1 MPQCARSS
9 GNEHHLDRTSDRGRR
24 AAGGQQQRRKYESN
38 QSGHGS
44 PASLVF
50 VRTGGELVLDSL
62 KAASIR
68 TVFGIIS
75 VHNIPIFDAIAR
87 EGGVRLVPARSEHGA
102 TTMADGYCRAT
113 GEMAAVITSTGVG
126 AANAAGPLLEAFVA
140 NSPILHITGQV
151 ESPYVEHDKGFLHG
165 AKDQLG
171 MLDRVSKAALRAART
186 EDIPATLRQ
195 AVHTALSG
203 RPGPVSVEIP
213 IDQQYRSVEAEVTPI
228 ARPAAAAPDPSAIEE
243 AAKLIARAQR
253 PLIWSGG
260 GTIAAG
266 AGEAVRQLAER
277 IGAGVL
283 TSAAGRGAI
292 PEDHAQC
299 IGYFSLDAAI
309 AELYPQCDLLL
320 AVGTRFRSNETR
332 TWQLPLPSPRVQI
345 DVAAELIGRNYPVD
359 VGVVGDARLA
369 IESLL
374 QVVASRSNPE
384 WLSAVSQAKQAAR
397 ARIRATLGPYERI
410 LDDLRES
417 LGRDAIVVRDVTI
430 PASTWGGR
438 LLEAYA
444 PRTAMHSA
452 TYAIGLGLSM
462 AIGAS
467 IGRPDRQVVVL
478 AGDGGFASGL
488 AEVMTAAQ
496 ERARVV
502 VVLFNDGGYGILR
515 NLQDAHFEGR
525 RFGVDL
531 ETPDYVELGRSFGV
545 WSGQV
550 RSSLEMRSQLN
561 EALHAAGPAI
571 LEIDMAAVG
580 PQAVPFTGAARLV
593 PGR

>member
-1 MPQCARSS
+1 M
-9 GNEHHLDRTSDRGRR
+9 
-24 AAGGQQQRRKYESN
+24 
-38 QSGHGS
+38 
-44 PASLVF
+44 
-50 VRTGGELVLDSL
+50 GGELVLDSL
-62 KAASIR
+62 KAAGVG

-102 TTMADGYCRAT
+102 TSMADGYCRAT
-113 GEMAAVITSTGVG
+113 GQLSAVITSTGVG

-140 NSPILHITGQV
+140 SSPILHITGQV
-151 ESPYVEHDKGFLHG
+151 DSPYLDQDKGFLHG

-171 MLDRVSKAALRAART
+171 MLDRVSKAAFRATRT
-186 EDIPATLRQ
+186 EDIPDVFRQ
-195 AVHTALSG
+195 AVRVALSG

-228 ARPAAAAPDPSAIEE
+228 ERPAAVQPDDAAIEE
-243 AAKLIARAQR
+243 AARLLARAEQ

-260 GTIAAG
+260 GTIASG
-266 AGEAVRQLAER
+266 AGDALRKLAER

-283 TSAAGRGAI
+283 TSATGRGAI
-292 PEDHAQC
+292 PEDHPQC
-299 IGYFSLDAAI
+299 IGYFTLDAAV
-309 AELYPQCDLLL
+309 AELYPKCDVLL
-320 AVGTRFRSNETR
+320 AVGTRLRGNETR
-332 TWQLPLPSPRVQI
+332 VWQLPLPSPRIQI
-345 DVAAELIGRNYPVD
+345 DVEPELIGRNYPVD
-359 VGVVGDARLA
+359 VGVLGDARLA
-369 IESLL
+369 LEALARRL
-374 QVVASRSNPE
+374 EPRSNPDWQDAIAE
-384 WLSAVSQAKQAAR
+384 AKAAAR
-397 ARIRATLGPYERI
+397 ARIRKTLGPYERI
-410 LDDLRES
+410 LDDLRQC

-452 TYAIGLGLSM
+452 TYAIGLGLST

-488 AEVMTAAQ
+488 AELMTAAQ
-496 ERARVV
+496 EQARVRV
-502 VVLFNDGGYGILR
+502 ILFNDGGYGILR
-515 NLQDAHFEGR
+515 NLQDAHFERR

-531 ETPDYVELGRSFGV
+531 QTPDYVDLGRSFGV
-545 WSGQV
+545 WAGQV
-550 RSSLEMRSQLN
+550 RSSLEMGPQFT
-561 EALHAAGPAI
+561 EALEASGPAI
-571 LEIDMAAVG
+571 LEVDMAAVG

>member
-1 MPQCARSS
+1 MA
-9 GNEHHLDRTSDRGRR
+9 
-24 AAGGQQQRRKYESN
+24 
-38 QSGHGS
+38 
-44 PASLVF
+44 
-50 VRTGGELVLDSL
+50 RTGGELVLDSL
-62 KAASIR
+62 KAAGVR

-102 TTMADGYCRAT
+102 ATMADGYCRSS
-113 GEMAAVITSTGVG
+113 GELAALITSTGGG

-140 NSPILHITGQV
+140 NSPVLHITGQV
-151 ESPYVEHDKGFLHG
+151 EAQYLDQDKGFLHG

-171 MLDRVSKAALRAART
+171 MLERVSKAAFRAART
-186 EDIPATLRQ
+186 EDIPGVLRQ
-195 AVHTALSG
+195 AVQTALSG

-213 IDQQYRSVEAEVTPI
+213 IDQQYRSVDASVEPIERPKPVTPD
-228 ARPAAAAPDPSAIEE
+228 AAALRE
-243 AAKLIARAQR
+243 AVALLERAKR
-253 PLIWSGG
+253 PLIWAGG
-260 GTIAAG
+260 GVIAAG
-266 AGEAVRQLAER
+266 ASQALVQLAER

-283 TSAAGRGAI
+283 TTAAGRGSI
-292 PEDHAQC
+292 PEDHPNC
-299 IGYFSLDAAI
+299 IGYFGLEASVG
-309 AELYPQCDLLL
+309 ELYSQCDLLL
-320 AVGTRFRSNETR
+320 AVGTRFRGNETR

-345 DVAAELIGRNYPVD
+345 DVDPELIGRNYPVD
-359 VGVVGDARLA
+359 VAVVGDARLA
-369 IESLL
+369 LEALL
-374 QVVASRSNPE
+374 AAATPRENTQWLQAVADARNA
-384 WLSAVSQAKQAAR
+384 AVSR
-397 ARIRATLGPYERI
+397 MRGTLGPYERI
-410 LDDLRES
+410 LDDLRDAI
-417 LGRDAIVVRDVTI
+417 GREGIVVRDVTI

-467 IGRPDRQVVVL
+467 IGRPDRTVVALV
-478 AGDGGFASGL
+478 GDGGFASAM
-488 AEVMTAAQ
+488 AEVVTAAQ
-496 ERARVV
+496 ERARVI

-531 ETPDYVELGRSFGV
+531 ETPDYVELGRSVGV

-550 RSSLEMRSQLN
+550 RSSLEMRPLLS
-561 EALHAAGPAI
+561 EAVQADGPAL
-571 LEIDMAAVG
+571 LEIDMQAVG

>member
-1 MPQCARSS
+1 M
-9 GNEHHLDRTSDRGRR
+9 L
-24 AAGGQQQRRKYESN
+24 
-38 QSGHGS
+38 
-44 PASLVF
+44 
-50 VRTGGELVLDSL
+50 RTGGELVLDSL
-62 KAASIR
+62 TVAGVS

-87 EGGVRLVPARSEHGA
+87 KGGVRLVPARSEHGA
-102 TTMADGYCRAT
+102 TSMADGYCRAT
-113 GEMAAVITSTGVG
+113 GQLAAVITSTGVG

-140 NSPILHITGQV
+140 SSPILHVTGQV
-151 ESPYVEHDKGFLHG
+151 DSPYVDQDKGFLHG

-171 MLDRVSKAALRAART
+171 MLERVSKAAFRAART
-186 EDIPATLRQ
+186 EDIPDVFRQ
-195 AVHTALSG
+195 AVRVALSG

-213 IDQQYRSVEAEVTPI
+213 IDQQYRSVDAEVTPI
-228 ARPAAAAPDPSAIEE
+228 ERPAATQPDGAAIED
-243 AAKLIARAQR
+243 AVRLLARAER

-260 GTIAAG
+260 GTIASG
-266 AGEAVRQLAER
+266 AGDALSGLAER

-292 PEDHAQC
+292 PEDHPRC
-299 IGYFSLDAAI
+299 IGYFTLDAAV
-309 AELYPQCDLLL
+309 AELYPKCDVLL
-320 AVGTRFRSNETR
+320 AVGTRLRGNETR
-332 TWQLPLPSPRVQI
+332 VWQLPLPSPRIQI
-345 DVAAELIGRNYPVD
+345 DVEPELIGRNYPVD

-369 IESLL
+369 LEALL
-374 QVVASRSNPE
+374 RRLEPRSNPDWQDAIAE
-384 WLSAVSQAKQAAR
+384 AKAAAR
-397 ARIRATLGPYERI
+397 ARIRKTLGPYERI
-410 LDDLRES
+410 LDDLRQC

-438 LLEAYA
+438 LLEAYV

-452 TYAIGLGLSM
+452 TYAIGLSLST

-488 AEVMTAAQ
+488 AELMTAAQ
-496 ERARVV
+496 EQARVRV
-502 VVLFNDGGYGILR
+502 IVFNDGGYGILR

-531 ETPDYVELGRSFGV
+531 QTPDYVDLGRSFGV
-545 WSGQV
+545 WVGQV
-550 RSSLEMRSQLN
+550 RSSLEMRPQLT
-561 EALHAAGPAI
+561 EALEAPGPAI
-571 LEIDMAAVG
+571 LEVDMAAVG